1 MEARGEARAL
11 HTRVKQDG
19 ADPVAQPMGAA
30 AKEGVGTLAALLDLY
45 GEKRGNAQKA
55 WPESRKRI
63 NLVCNPLLAKPV
75 AAVSASDFQMVV
87 DTPKDAEGRH
97 TIVIIAAQAG
107 ASLPQQGDVIYFE
120 IPEALGQR
128 IQSLRAE
135 VHIYLFSLLPSSP
148 VSALERQP
156 IVAAPPPSEADSGPG
171 ANVVQGRFDDIR
183 QYSCA
188 MTLCARVPA
197 QRADLGSTEFDP
209 IVVIC
214 EQL

>member
-1 MEARGEARAL
+1 
-11 HTRVKQDG
+11 
-19 ADPVAQPMGAA
+19 MGAA

-55 WPESRKRI
+55 WPESRKWI
-63 NLVCNPLLAKPV
+63 NVVCNPLLAKPV

-135 VHIYLFSLLPSSP
+135 VHIYPSPCSHHHP
-148 VSALERQP
+148 
-156 IVAAPPPSEADSGPG
+156 
-171 ANVVQGRFDDIR
+171 
-183 QYSCA
+183 
-188 MTLCARVPA
+188 
-197 QRADLGSTEFDP
+197 
-209 IVVIC
+209 
-214 EQL
+214 